1 MQRLP
6 KRAEGDVT
14 TRPNLDVIKDIEL
27 FLRDY
32 QQYGYQQM
40 AGFCYKPSYLHE
52 FHQHDDQYSLVLDG
66 EYTLK
71 VKEPMVSGANR
82 PPYWRR
88 GVDSGTDGV
97 DLKSGEEVTLTI
109 GDRAYVDRDQCH
121 EETGGRRGAA
131 VLISSRGPKVSV
143 KCSGDGD
150 TKVGV

>member
-1 MQRLP
+1 MTLLP
-6 KRAEGDVT
+6 NRADSDVT
-14 TRPNLDVIKDIEL
+14 TRHNLDVIKDIEL
-27 FLRDY
+27 FLRDHR
-32 QQYGYQQM
+32 QYGYPQM
-40 AGFCYKPSYLHE
+40 TGFCYKPSYPHV
-52 FHQHDDQYSLVLDG
+52 FHSHDDQYSLVLDG

-71 VKEPMVSGANR
+71 VKEPMCSGANR
-82 PPYWRR
+82 PRYWRR